1 MGRLPKK
8 GLNYF
13 PKDVGFYNDFKIMD
27 LLALHGPVGVTIY
40 EVILTEVYQNG
51 YYLAE
56 PIDRVATKVVRIIGN
71 KWVQKRLVS
80 QVILD
85 CGELGLFETTL
96 LQHGVI
102 TSVGIQRRFATVT
115 LRNKVNKEKY
125 WLIDENGQPL
135 LNAPLTHISVTETDI
150 SVTET
155 QANVAEMPQK
165 ESKLNKIKLNKKIC
179 VEIEKDRLKNAVYQ
193 LPLVTGDFYSVGQ
206 EEVEKY
212 RELYPAV
219 DVDQEFRKMVG
230 WLDTH
235 PKNRKTPREIGKF
248 INGWLCRSQDSA
260 RPSNTEKKEVPNQF
274 HNFEQRDTDYDSMVL
289 DRLNERLKGEKEN
302 GRKR

>member
-96 LQHGVI
+96 LKHGVI

-115 LRNKVNKEKY
+115 LRNKANKEKY

-135 LNAPLTHISVTETDI
+135 LNAPLNSISVAETGI

-155 QANVAEMPQK
+155 QVNVAEMPQK
-165 ESKLNKIKLNKKIC
+165 ESKLNKIKL
-179 VEIEKDRLKNAVYQ
+179 KDMRGDRKDCLEDAAYQ
-193 LPLVTGDFYSVGQ
+193 LPLVTGDFYLVSR

-219 DVDQEFRKMVG
+219 DVDREFRKMAG
-230 WLDTH
+230 WLDSH
-235 PKNRKTPREIGKF
+235 PKNRKTPRGIGKF
-248 INGWLCRSQDSA
+248 INGWLCRAQDSA
-260 RPSNTEKKEVPNQF
+260 RPADTGNKRQASNRFN
-274 HNFEQRDTDYDSMVL
+274 NFEQRDTDYDSMVL

-302 GRKR
+302 GGG